1 VIGTDESV
9 FGELAAEFMA
19 GGQDFIAQEI
29 AGEVE
34 VAVLVQSFVRGG
46 NVACDGNGGCAEV
59 IGSTQ
64 FADCPGSVLEDLTP
78 GNEGLG
84 SGVCRGRNL
93 NDLARHASLRSVIM
107 NHHNSLSTIGLISN
121 KYNFFS
127 FLVHNTSLY
136 CT

>member
-1 VIGTDESV
+1 MLQGTVVAGNVGGLHAEGRAWHQNGVVDRVIGTDESV

-19 GGQDFIAQEI
+19 GGQDFVAQEI

-84 SGVCRGRNL
+84 SGVCRG
-93 NDLARHASLRSVIM
+93 DHSSD
-107 NHHNSLSTIGLISN
+107 
-121 KYNFFS
+121 
-127 FLVHNTSLY
+127 FLFMQDSAVG
-136 CT
+136 